1 MKTPQPDKIGNHQF
15 LNLCD
20 SEQIT
25 YDGTAIASHWAL
37 DRFDILGNS
46 MISFRGPLKVPQSE
60 MVDLL
65 DIKEEGDLGTYLIT
79 GKEAVQWIIE
89 DFSPHPPNLELEYS
103 RLRILVL
110 VILEVLRKNIP
121 DRDFR
126 RSHTDIYVGNQ
137 KLSVGIATISKVSA
151 KMHYAL
157 NLSSEEIPTHVKAIG
172 LYDMGLKSLD
182 VHSFSE
188 EVGEAYLE
196 EISRI
201 ERDCMKT
208 RSV

>member
-1 MKTPQPDKIGNHQF
+1 
-15 LNLCD
+15 LNLVD

-25 YDGTAIASHWAL
+25 YDGTAIGPHWAL
-37 DRFDILGNS
+37 DKFDILGNS
-46 MISFRGPLKVPQSE
+46 MISFRGPLKVPQAE

-65 DIKEEGDLGTYLIT
+65 DVKEEGELGTYLIT

-89 DFSPHPPNLELEYS
+89 DFLPHPPNMELEYS

-110 VILEVLRKNIP
+110 VILEVLRKTIP
-121 DRDFR
+121 DREFR
-126 RSHTDIYVGNQ
+126 RSHTDIYVGEQ
-137 KLSVGIATISKVSA
+137 KLSVGIATISKVSG
-151 KMHYAL
+151 KIHYAL
-157 NLSSEEIPTHVKAIG
+157 NLSSEGVPAHVKAMG
-172 LYDMGLKSLD
+172 LYDLGLKSSD
-182 VHSFSE
+182 IHAFSE

-201 ERDCMKT
+201 ARDCMKT

>member
-1 MKTPQPDKIGNHQF
+1 MTKTTPKKKGNYRF
-15 LNLCD
+15 LNLIN

-25 YDGTAIASHWAL
+25 YNGTAIGSHWAL
-37 DRFDILGNS
+37 DKFDILGNS

-65 DIKEEGDLGTYLIT
+65 DIKEEGELGSYLIT

-89 DFSPHPPNLELEYS
+89 DFSPHPPNMELEYS

-110 VILEVLRKNIP
+110 VILEVLRKTIP
-121 DRDFR
+121 DGEFR
-126 RSHTDIYVGNQ
+126 RSHTDIYVGEK

-151 KMHYAL
+151 KIHYAL
-157 NLSSEEIPTHVKAIG
+157 NLSSEGIPSHVKAIG
-172 LYDMGLKSLD
+172 LYDLGMKSLE

-188 EVGEAYLE
+188 EVGELYIE
-196 EISRI
+196 EMSRI
-201 ERDCMKT
+201 ARDCMKT